1 MMIRKIVAIFI
12 AVAGTVLP
20 CLLAGAMVGVFFIP
34 SFWYWT
40 LGIAVLAL
48 CYIILDRVHLRLYI
62 GALKGLSTWSLLKYG
77 YAAPEL
83 RPTMSAAEYEWYMNW
98 IIYSTPFRLF
108 RDRRRRKDSSA
119 FHHW

>member
-48 CYIILDRVHLRLYI
+48 CYIILDRVHLRDHHCLC
-62 GALKGLSTWSLLKYG
+62 
-77 YAAPEL
+77 P
-83 RPTMSAAEYEWYMNW
+83 RPPLWDD
-98 IIYSTPFRLF
+98 L
-108 RDRRRRKDSSA
+108 
-119 FHHW
+119 